1 MPDYKE
7 MYFQLAAKV
16 EDAIELLIEAKRKC
30 EEEYIKD
37 EDTGSLKE
45 LNNKKP
51 ENQQNTMVNKLGL
64 KFVNHKGTLT

>member
-51 ENQQNTMVNKLGL
+51 EN
-64 KFVNHKGTLT
+64 